1 MSKLI
6 SYAQNFEDVILWRVL
21 GHIEGGRYIDVG
33 AQSPDVDSVSLVFY
47 ERGWRG
53 IHVEPTQHYSDLL
66 RTRRPDEQVL
76 QVAVTNSPGELRFFD
91 VADTGLSTL
100 DEGIAQEH
108 RDAGF
113 KVSEVRVPAVTLD
126 SVFEMSGPG
135 EIHWLKIDVEGAE
148 REVIEGWKGPH
159 RPWVLVVE
167 ATRPQSPEL
176 NHHLWDPM
184 VLAKGYSFAYFDGLN
199 RFYVSDAHP
208 ELATALTCGPNVFDD
223 FVLAPQSAFCAAAN
237 AVAAEAMAQQR
248 ASAAEAA
255 EQQRAAA
262 AEAAE
267 QQRAAAA
274 EAAEQQ
280 RAAAAEAAAQQRAA
294 AAEVEARQRVQL
306 AEAARKIEVLEGELK
321 AKRASEATFHREKS
335 LIVEAAGE
343 HREEFQR
350 AVAQNQVFAVE
361 IGRRD
366 AEVARLNEVVHALLT
381 STSWRIT
388 RPLRGLKYLF
398 TQPTMF
404 ARRVVLAAMRRVAQ
418 RPAVARPL
426 NSLLKRVPR
435 LHAKL
440 ISVAVNNRIIAQ
452 VPGTLLHAGLVGGV
466 GSFEG
471 LTEVQALEQL
481 SMRGRA
487 FYTDIAAGNRTE
499 SR

>member
-6 SYAQNFEDVILWRVL
+6 SYAQNFEDIILWRVL

-33 AQSPDVDSVSLVFY
+33 AQSPDIDSVSLAFY

-66 RTRRPDEQVL
+66 RARRPDEQVL
-76 QVAVTNSPGELRFFD
+76 QVAVTDAPGELRFFD

-100 DEGIAQEH
+100 DEQIAQEH

-113 KVSEVRVPAVTLD
+113 NVSEVRVPAVTLD
-126 SVFEMSGPG
+126 SVFEMAGPG

-148 REVIEGWKGPH
+148 REVIAGWNGSR
-159 RPWVLVVE
+159 RPWVLVIE
-167 ATRPQSPEL
+167 GTRPQSPEL
-176 NHHLWDPM
+176 NHHQWDPM
-184 VLAKGYSFAYFDGLN
+184 VLAKGYSYAYFDGLN

-208 ELATALTCGPNVFDD
+208 ELAAALTCGPNVFDD

-237 AVAAEAMAQQR
+237 AVAAEAMAQLR
-248 ASAAEAA
+248 AS
-255 EQQRAAA
+255 
-262 AEAAE
+262 
-267 QQRAAAA
+267 
-274 EAAEQQ
+274 
-280 RAAAAEAAAQQRAA
+280 AAEAAAQQRSA
-294 AAEVEARQRVQL
+294 AAEVEGQQRAQL
-306 AEAARKIEVLEGELK
+306 AEASRKIELLEGELQ
-321 AKRASEATFHREKS
+321 AKRASEAAFQREKN

-343 HREEFQR
+343 YREEFQR

-366 AEVARLNEVVHALLT
+366 AEVVRLNEIVHALLT

-388 RPLRGLKYLF
+388 RPLRGLKYLV

-404 ARRVVLAAMRRVAQ
+404 ARRVVLAAMRRVAR

-426 NSLLKRVPR
+426 NALLKRLPR

-452 VPGTLLHAGLVGGV
+452 VPGAMQHAGLVGGV

-481 SMRGRA
+481 SMRGQA
-487 FYTDIAAGNRTE
+487 FYTDIAAGNRRE